1 MYQRKT
7 GLWWWPR
14 RCPNSRSG
22 HFTQCAPMEIPTCFT
37 EEVTNKREVFRG
49 RRGGIRLISL
59 PILVFILLLIVM
71 TR

>member
-1 MYQRKT
+1 
-7 GLWWWPR
+7 
-14 RCPNSRSG
+14 
-22 HFTQCAPMEIPTCFT
+22 MEIPTCFT